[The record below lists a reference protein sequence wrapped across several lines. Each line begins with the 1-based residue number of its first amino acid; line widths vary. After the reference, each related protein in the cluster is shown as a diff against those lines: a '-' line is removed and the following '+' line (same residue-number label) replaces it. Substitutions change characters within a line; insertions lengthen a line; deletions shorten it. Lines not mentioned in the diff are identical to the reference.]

1 MAELRDDPVIEVRDP
16 ELADPDGET
25 VPAAAAGD
33 DQSRGDDLMPVDGEQ
48 AAGGF
53 EFDMVRP
60 SRVGAFWSFALLA
73 AMGLL
78 LGLLAT
84 PAPVWIAG
92 WVLLV
97 LGAVMAVRQLA
108 VRETL

>member
-1 MAELRDDPVIEVRDP
+1 MAELRDDPAIEVRDP
-16 ELADPDGET
+16 EWADAADEP
-25 VPAAAAGD
+25 VPADAADD
-33 DQSRGDDLMPVDGEQ
+33 DQAADDDLVPVDGEQ
-48 AAGGF
+48 AARGF
-53 EFDMVRP
+53 ELDLVQRH
-60 SRVGAFWSFALLA
+60 RLGAFWSFALLA

-97 LGAVMAVRQLA
+97 LCAVMAVRQLA
-108 VRETL
+108 VKEPR